1 MKPSWG
7 WMLAWIAVVCLLW
20 SLTAEASMNP
30 ASSFEIHS
38 VAWPRESRSP
48 LSCQSLQVLSEGW
61 IRGRAGPQDF
71 FFTTDVL
78 LRAEDLD
85 PTGPPW
91 LDSRGP
97 PGRYRDPG
105 RPVGLS
111 VAKVAT
117 AALKEKDNLRLG
129 PEFSGGGPPK
139 LKVRGYA
146 TRFS

>member
-7 WMLAWIAVVCLLW
+7 GMLAWIAMVCLLC
-20 SLTAEASMNP
+20 SLTAETHMNP
-30 ASSFEIHS
+30 ARSFEKHS
-38 VAWPRESRSP
+38 VAWSGESRSP
-48 LSCQSLQVLSEGW
+48 SSYPSLRILRKGW
-61 IRGRAGPQDF
+61 IRGRAGPQDS

-117 AALKEKDNLRLG
+117 AALKDRDNLRLG
-129 PEFSGGGPPK
+129 PNFRRRPAQIESSG
-139 LKVRGYA
+139 LCN
-146 TRFS
+146 TL

>member
-7 WMLAWIAVVCLLW
+7 GMLAWIAVVSLLW
-20 SLTAEASMNP
+20 SLTADASMNP
-30 ASSFEIHS
+30 ASSFEIPS

-48 LSCQSLQVLSEGW
+48 SSGQCPRVLPAGW
-61 IRGRAGPQDF
+61 IHSRVGSQEF
-71 FFTTDVL
+71 LFTPDVS

-85 PTGPPW
+85 PAGPPW

-117 AALKEKDNLRLG
+117 AALKERDSLRLG

>member
-7 WMLAWIAVVCLLW
+7 GMLAWIAVVCLLC
-20 SLTAEASMNP
+20 SLTAETHMNP
-30 ASSFEIHS
+30 ARSFEKHS
-38 VAWPRESRSP
+38 VAWSGESRSP
-48 LSCQSLQVLSEGW
+48 SSDPSLRILPKGW

-117 AALKEKDNLRLG
+117 AALKDRDNLRLG
-129 PEFSGGGPPK
+129 PEFSDGGPPK

>member
-30 ASSFEIHS
+30 GSSFEIHS

-48 LSCQSLQVLSEGW
+48 LSRHSLRVLSEGW

-117 AALKEKDNLRLG
+117 AGPQREDNPRLG
-129 PEFSGGGPPK
+129 ARIFRRRPAQIESSG
-139 LKVRGYA
+139 LCN
-146 TRFS
+146 TL

>member
-20 SLTAEASMNP
+20 SLTAETHMNP
-30 ASSFEIHS
+30 ARGFEKHS
-38 VAWPRESRSP
+38 VARPGESHSP
-48 LSCQSLQVLSEGW
+48 CQSLRVLREGW
-61 IRGRAGPQDF
+61 IRGAGPQDF

-78 LRAEDLD
+78 LRAEHLD
-85 PTGPPW
+85 PMGPPW

-117 AALKEKDNLRLG
+117 AALKERDNLRLG

-146 TRFS
+146 TCFS